1 MMTWNNGPRSK
12 RNSFVLWGLGIPIHH
27 AIRAVE
33 RGRERRLLVP
43 EQSRFSE
50 RAGLADDDD
59 MQQAATEILVAA
71 ASAGNS
77 VIGMRVCLLAHG
89 KLLRAGFCYQQSVRL
104 NLVCLRETSY
114 LLH

>member
-1 MMTWNNGPRSK
+1 MVQDPNGIRLFYGDLESPSTTPY
-12 RNSFVLWGLGIPIHH
+12 VLWNVAG
-27 AIRAVE
+27 
-33 RGRERRLLVP
+33 RGDFWYLNRVDF
-43 EQSRFSE
+43 Q

-71 ASAGNS
+71 ASAGNN